1 MSRRG
6 DERGSALVEFTLV
19 VPVFLLVV
27 IGAAA
32 LVWLA
37 GTRSMVTGAARDGV
51 RFATVALPASSC
63 TTTDPAPCYPDD
75 AAVEAYVEQ
84 RIGRDVDVDLVYG
97 TETEVEPVD
106 IVRNDIVTLKVTS
119 TLENVFST
127 FSGLTGLGDFD
138 YSSTAKARTE

>member
-27 IGAAA
+27 MGAAA

-37 GTRSMVTGAARDGV
+37 GTRSTITGAARDGV
-51 RFATVALPASSC
+51 RFATIALPASEC
-63 TTTDPAPCYPDD
+63 TTTDPAPCYPDA
-75 AAVEAYVEQ
+75 AAVEMYVEE
-84 RIGRDVDVDLVYG
+84 RAGRDVTIDLVRRA
-97 TETEVEPVD
+97 D
-106 IVRNDIVTLKVTS
+106 LARNDVVSLQVTS
-119 TLENVFST
+119 RLENVFSS

>member
-1 MSRRG
+1 MSRRR

-37 GTRSMVTGAARDGV
+37 GTRSMITGAARDGV
-51 RFATVALPASSC
+51 RFATVALPTSECPS
-63 TTTDPAPCYPDD
+63 TDPAPCYPDA
-75 AAVEAYVEQ
+75 AAVEAFVEE
-84 RIGRDVDVDLVYG
+84 RAGRDVTIDLVRR
-97 TETEVEPVD
+97 D
-106 IVRNDIVTLKVTS
+106 DLARNDVVSLEVTA
-119 TLENVFST
+119 TLENVFSS

>member
-19 VPVFLLVV
+19 VPVFLLIVM
-27 IGAAA
+27 GAAA

-37 GTRSMVTGAARDGV
+37 GTRSMITGAARDGV
-51 RFATVALPASSC
+51 RFATVALPPSECPS
-63 TTTDPAPCYPDD
+63 TDAAPCYPDA
-75 AAVEAYVEQ
+75 AAVEAFVEE
-84 RIGRDVDVDLVYG
+84 RAGGRDVTIDLVRRA
-97 TETEVEPVD
+97 D
-106 IVRNDIVTLKVTS
+106 LARNDVVSLQVTS
-119 TLENVFST
+119 TLENVFSS